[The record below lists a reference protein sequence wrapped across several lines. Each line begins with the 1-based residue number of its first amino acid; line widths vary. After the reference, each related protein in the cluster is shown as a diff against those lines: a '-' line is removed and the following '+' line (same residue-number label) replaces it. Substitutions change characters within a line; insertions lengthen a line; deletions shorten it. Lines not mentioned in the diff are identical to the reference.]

1 MSSTAVMNVLRYSK
15 ARGVARL
22 VLIALAAHCNDAR
35 ADMRAWPTITR
46 LAQLANVHRPGASN
60 AIKQLIES
68 GELQDTGEKIG
79 RNPVYKITLSEDLT
93 VSPQYDHEESSPYY
107 YSTPT
112 VSPQYDD
119 RTATVHKLETT
130 RIELETITPLPPS
143 PANEVQS
150 VPELSLEMEVA
161 EKYDWKVDAFA
172 IFWDNYFTGRKTD
185 RPKAEKAF
193 RKAAKTQDIA
203 REIIHG
209 VMRHGEIYN
218 GYDKNE
224 RCYIPHATTWLN
236 GERWTGDDPRP
247 RKSASGNSRPA
258 TDYRQQEIQREQEI
272 THALISEFASN
283 RTSGGY
289 TESGEPIDPD
299 QAREINYIN

>member
-1 MSSTAVMNVLRYSK
+1 MQ
-15 ARGVARL
+15 
-22 VLIALAAHCNDAR
+22 
-35 ADMRAWPTITR
+35 AWPSITT
-46 LAQLANVHRPGASN
+46 LADLASCPRETASR
-60 AIKQLIES
+60 AMKSLIDM
-68 GELQDTGEKIG
+68 GEVQDTGEKIG
-79 RNPVYKITLSEDLT
+79 SQKVYKIVVSLEKTHHDNVTPDHMLQKSDVTLRHTDVT
-93 VSPQYDHEESSPYY
+93 TDHI
-107 YSTPT
+107 
-112 VSPQYDD
+112 D
-119 RTATVHKLETT
+119 RDARSHKLETT

-143 PANEVQS
+143 TANEVQA
-150 VPELSLEMEVA
+150 VPELQPELSLEMEVA

-193 RKAAKTQDIA
+193 RKAAKTQDVA

-236 GERWTGDDPRP
+236 GERWTGDDPIP
-247 RKSASGNSRPA
+247 SKSSSGNSRPA

-272 THALISEFASN
+272 THALFSQFTSN

-289 TESGEPIDPD
+289 TASGEPIDPD